1 MKIKTGPYRSLRRS
15 FAGLLHGPVFDLFV
29 FGDLSFSG

>member
-15 FAGLLHGPVFDLFV
+15 FTELLHGPVFDSFV
-29 FGDLSFSG
+29 FGDLSFFG

>member
-15 FAGLLHGPVFDLFV
+15 FNGLLHGPVFDSFV

>member
-1 MKIKTGPYRSLRRS
+1 MKIKTGPYRGLRRS
-15 FAGLLHGPVFDLFV
+15 FAGLLHGPVFDSFV

>member
-1 MKIKTGPYRSLRRS
+1 MNIKTGPYRGLRRS
-15 FAGLLHGPVFDLFV
+15 FAGLLHGPVFDSFV